1 MNPFLMQTQTF
12 LNGSRD
18 IDDATPGKEKRVRSG
33 PGGVTSFED
42 KRGNVH
48 YNIPNNDTKI
58 IGRDLVENVKGN
70 HVLTV
75 EGD

>member
-1 MNPFLMQTQTF
+1 MQI
-12 LNGSRD
+12 L
-18 IDDATPGKEKRVRSG
+18 RSG

-75 EGD
+75 EGDYYLKVMGAFHIEVAG